1 MKSLR
6 NILFL
11 FVFCFQSYNFFSK
24 SLSCSVMFISNTR
37 QYSPLMYMVKQV
49 DVITVKVPSELKK
62 QMKQVKVNWSQYIRE
77 CVQKKID
84 QEKMRAA
91 SEKLDEI
98 RKRSKPV
105 SEEELLSWIREGRER
120 SAGIT

>member
-1 MKSLR
+1 
-6 NILFL
+6 
-11 FVFCFQSYNFFSK
+11 
-24 SLSCSVMFISNTR
+24 
-37 QYSPLMYMVKQV
+37 MVKQV